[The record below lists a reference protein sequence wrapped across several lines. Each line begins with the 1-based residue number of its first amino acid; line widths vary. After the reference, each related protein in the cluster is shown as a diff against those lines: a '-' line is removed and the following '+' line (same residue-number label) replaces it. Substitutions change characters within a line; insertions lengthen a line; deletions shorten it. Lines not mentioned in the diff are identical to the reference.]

1 MNEGLTH
8 EGLDLVKTWVAAHQ
22 RVEAARDALARRQSE
37 LRDTENALARWMA
50 PPVTKPQP
58 GEKIVIWCG
67 DSLFQL
73 EVGGEV
79 GGTAGEGPRAMRSDR
94 ITVRYRG
101 SKFNEIFR

>member
-1 MNEGLTH
+1 MNEELTR
-8 EGLDLVKTWVAAHQ
+8 EGLDLVKAWVAAH
-22 RVEAARDALARRQSE
+22 REVEAARDKLARRQCD
-37 LRDTENALARWMA
+37 LRDAENALARWMA

-58 GEKIVIWCG
+58 GEKIAIWCG

-79 GGTAGEGPRAMRSDR
+79 GGTAGEGPRAMRPDKV
-94 ITVRYRG
+94 TVRYRG